1 MDYTTVP
8 RSLIY
13 RDRRSLKEF
22 GAYETESI
30 TRPLADALLQ
40 IDIIQ
45 YSDSERRAL
54 WFMNAAFHICTMIM
68 LEEDPRWRISEYK
81 IVAIPSN
88 WSNASISECQ
98 VLTLSIVLLLLNHL
112 ETPLKDFH
120 PLGESVRNT
129 ISDIL
134 YNEDN
139 MFYYARLQGKLEDDS
154 FVPNTIPNS
163 TFSPRYIDKET
174 VHDVMSEEDFNWVRF
189 TNYLEERSVRDIV
202 EAFGKTEDEKH
213 NVVDMLRQAS
223 HSYYLASYN
232 DCPEK
237 VDKMLKKIDKEI
249 FLKFNPNEERE
260 ITEEDKAELIIPI
273 DPEPYE
279 ARIKELEMEV
289 ESLTSENKELKK
301 QQPTERPAEDDIES
315 LKQQISELKMEIA
328 DMEKREGLDAPKA
341 ALLVRI
347 ACTKLG
353 GMPNNRENAW
363 PLISNLWGTA
373 EASARKRLRER
384 VKEETVED
392 LASLFD
398 SVSPKIAGI
407 IREEGKVIIEKQ
419 KKVK

>member
-13 RDRRSLKEF
+13 RERRSLEEF
-22 GAYETESI
+22 GAYDEDNI
-30 TRPLADALLQ
+30 MFPLANAMLQ
-40 IDIIQ
+40 MDIIRQ
-45 YSDSERRAL
+45 ADSENRAL
-54 WFMNAAFHICTMIM
+54 WCLNTAFYICTMIL
-68 LEEDPRWRISEYK
+68 LEKDPRWRISKYE
-81 IVAIPSN
+81 
-88 WSNASISECQ
+88 SIATPRWNYSQ
-98 VLTLSIVLLLLNHL
+98 IQFMHLTLSLVVLLLARL
-112 ETPLKDFH
+112 EKPLKGIH
-120 PLGESVRNT
+120 PYGEKARM
-129 ISDIL
+129 DIYRWL
-134 YNEDN
+134 KRGFMY
-139 MFYYARLQGKLEDDS
+139 DDLKYKIFAS
-154 FVPNTIPNS
+154 ESLINYVIPNS
-163 TFSPRYIDKET
+163 TFAPRIIDKET
-174 VHDVMSEEDFNWVRF
+174 VNDALMDHDFNWVPF
-189 TNYLEERSVRDIV
+189 VNFFEERSVRDLIN
-202 EAFGKTEDEKH
+202 AFGITESEKH
-213 NVVDMLRQAS
+213 NMVEILRQAS
-223 HSYYLASYN
+223 HSFYTAGYN
-232 DCPEK
+232 DYPEK
-237 VDKMLKKIDKEI
+237 VKKMLHKIDKEI
-249 FLKFNPNEERE
+249 FLEFNPNEERE

-373 EASARKRLRER
+373 ETSARKRLRER

>member
-13 RDRRSLKEF
+13 RDRRSLEEF
-22 GAYETESI
+22 GVYGDHAMNKEIAKVLRTFPIINGRYAETKALTCMNNAY
-30 TRPLADALLQ
+30 
-40 IDIIQ
+40 
-45 YSDSERRAL
+45 Y
-54 WFMNAAFHICTMIM
+54 ICTMAL
-68 LEEDPRWRISEYK
+68 LERDPVWRISDYEM
-81 IVAIPSN
+81 ISN
-88 WSNASISECQ
+88 DNNH
-98 VLTLSIVLLLLNHL
+98 LTLEMGYVTITLVYLYLCCLPDGKGTHLIDFLDELRKVVRTYGYFEHIVENIAEDAEL
-112 ETPLKDFH
+112 PA
-120 PLGESVRNT
+120 
-129 ISDIL
+129 
-134 YNEDN
+134 NE
-139 MFYYARLQGKLEDDS
+139 FA
-154 FVPNTIPNS
+154 
-163 TFSPRYIDKET
+163 PRFIDKET
-174 VHDVMSEEDFNWVRF
+174 VHDALAVDGFNWVRF
-189 TNYLEERSVRDIV
+189 TNYLKERNVRDIV
-202 EAFGKTEDEKH
+202 KAFGSTEEEKH

-223 HSYYLASYN
+223 HGFYLASYN
-232 DCPEK
+232 DYPEK
-237 VDKMLKKIDKEI
+237 VDKMLDTIDKEI
-249 FLKFNPNEERE
+249 FLEFNPNEERE

-384 VKEETVED
+384 VKDETVED
-392 LASLFD
+392 LASLFE

-419 KKVK
+419 KKVKKQ

>member
-1 MDYTTVP
+1 MFTYHLLDEK
-8 RSLIY
+8 
-13 RDRRSLKEF
+13 LKK
-22 GAYETESI
+22 
-30 TRPLADALLQ
+30 
-40 IDIIQ
+40 
-45 YSDSERRAL
+45 
-54 WFMNAAFHICTMIM
+54 
-68 LEEDPRWRISEYK
+68 DPF
-81 IVAIPSN
+81 
-88 WSNASISECQ
+88 AS
-98 VLTLSIVLLLLNHL
+98 
-112 ETPLKDFH
+112 K
-120 PLGESVRNT
+120 
-129 ISDIL
+129 
-134 YNEDN
+134 
-139 MFYYARLQGKLEDDS
+139 
-154 FVPNTIPNS
+154 TIPNCM
-163 TFSPRYIDKET
+163 FAPRIIDKET
-174 VHDVMSEEDFNWVRF
+174 VEEVINNKDSDWGRF
-189 TNYLEERSVRDIV
+189 TNYLEDRCLRDII
-202 EAFGKTEDEKH
+202 GSLGSTEDEKY
-213 NVVDMLRQAS
+213 NVINMLRQAS
-223 HSYYLASYN
+223 GSTSLVRWN
-232 DCPEK
+232 DRPEK
-237 VDKMLKKIDKEI
+237 VYATLDVIEKEI
-249 FLKFNPNEERE
+249 RLQYNHEASQAISEAEIAERE
-260 ITEEDKAELIIPI
+260 KSIVPA
-273 DPEPYE
+273 PYE